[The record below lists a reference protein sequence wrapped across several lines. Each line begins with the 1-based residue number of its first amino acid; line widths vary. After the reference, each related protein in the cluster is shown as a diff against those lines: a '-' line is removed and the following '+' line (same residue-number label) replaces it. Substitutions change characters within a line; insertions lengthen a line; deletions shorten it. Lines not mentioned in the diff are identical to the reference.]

1 MTPSVHQINAIKELM
16 TPPSTPGATDT
27 KAADNR
33 LIALDWLYLLDGREN
48 PGHPNHHTYSGLYQK
63 FLSLFDSKNPV

>member
-1 MTPSVHQINAIKELM
+1 MTPTVHQVNAIKELLS
-16 TPPSTPGATDT
+16 PPATYGATDL

-33 LIALDWLYLLDGREN
+33 QIALDWLYLLDGRTN
-48 PGHPNHHTYSGLYQK
+48 PGHPLHHTYSGLYQK